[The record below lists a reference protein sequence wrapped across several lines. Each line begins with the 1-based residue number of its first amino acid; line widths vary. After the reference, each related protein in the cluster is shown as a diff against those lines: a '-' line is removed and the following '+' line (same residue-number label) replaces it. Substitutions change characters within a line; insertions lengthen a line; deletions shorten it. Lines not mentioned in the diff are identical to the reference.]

1 MSYSADN
8 ALQVAMQMEQLGQ
21 TFYQSLAAG
30 CGNAQ
35 IATLAAKLA
44 GDEQRHLQTF
54 ERMRNS
60 LGAEQRG
67 PRLTEEQL
75 AAVAAK
81 LGKLILPAAVE
92 VSQVALGGDMV
103 KVLEMA
109 MRMESDSVAYYSSLT
124 PIVGIDAAILKAVIQ
139 EERNHLTTLRDWRQ
153 HLGTPA
159 GRDRN

>member
-8 ALQVAMQMEQLGQ
+8 ALQVAIQMERLGQ

-30 CGNAQ
+30 CGNAE
-35 IATLAAKLA
+35 IAAIAAKLA
-44 GDEQRHLQTF
+44 GDEQKHLQTF

-75 AAVAAK
+75 TATAGK
-81 LGKLILPAAVE
+81 FYKLILPAAHE
-92 VSQVALGGDMV
+92 VRQAALGGDII

-109 MRMESDSVAYYSSLT
+109 MQMEVDSAAYYSSLT
-124 PIVGIDAAILKAVIQ
+124 PIGGIDAAVLKTIIQ
-139 EERNHLTTLRDWRQ
+139 EERSHLTTLRNWRQ
-153 HLGTPA
+153 RLGNA
-159 GRDRN
+159 G